1 MKVIGIT
8 GGVGAGKT
16 KLLSYIAEHYNCRIL
31 LADEAANALKE
42 PGMAC
47 YDQIVRLLGREILNE
62 DMTINRA
69 KMAEGIFADAQL
81 LTQVNEILH
90 PAVKAYILEQIK
102 LEREKGLIEFF
113 FLEAALLIECGYQ
126 KIVDELWY
134 ISAAEEVRRA
144 RLKSARGYTDEKID
158 RIISAQ
164 LSEEDY
170 KSQCDFIIDNS
181 REEQWAYEQIDR
193 KMGEYLWKN

>member
-158 RIISAQ
+158 RIISVQ

>member
-69 KMAEGIFADAQL
+69 KMAERIFADAQL

-158 RIISAQ
+158 QIISAQ
-164 LSEEDY
+164 LSEEAY

>member
-69 KMAEGIFADAQL
+69 KMAERIFADAQL

-164 LSEEDY
+164 LSEEAY

>member
-47 YDQIVRLLGREILNE
+47 YDQIVRLLGRKILNE

>member
-69 KMAEGIFADAQL
+69 KMAERIFADAQL

-134 ISAAEEVRRA
+134 ISAAEEVRRV

>member
-31 LADEAANALKE
+31 LADEAANTLKE

-81 LTQVNEILH
+81 LTQINEILH

>member
-102 LEREKGLIEFF
+102 LEREKGLIAFF

>member
-16 KLLSYIAEHYNCRIL
+16 KVLSYIKEHYNCRIL
-31 LADEAANALKE
+31 LADEAANTLKE
-42 PGMAC
+42 PGMVC
-47 YDQIVRLLGREILNE
+47 YDQIVRLLGREILNK

-69 KMAEGIFADAQL
+69 KMAERIFADTQL

-90 PAVKAYILEQIK
+90 PAVKAYILEQIR

-158 RIISAQ
+158 QIVSAQ
-164 LSEEDY
+164 LSEEAY

>member
-90 PAVKAYILEQIK
+90 PAVKAYILDQIK

>member
-134 ISAAEEVRRA
+134 ISAAEEGRRA

>member
-47 YDQIVRLLGREILNE
+47 YDQIVRLLGRKILNE

-90 PAVKAYILEQIK
+90 TAVKAYILEQIK

>member
-47 YDQIVRLLGREILNE
+47 YDQIVRLLGRKILNE

-193 KMGEYLWKN
+193 